1 MDSFDRRSCRRRSA
15 GTACWLALAACS
27 AAAGLPAARA
37 DDRRGPEGEQGGE
50 HAAAPPGTA
59 PLEVRPG
66 TAPLEVRVEGDR
78 VRAPAPPKDTS
89 VAGSVLGRDRLTGAG
104 LGAADVLR
112 TQPGVYV
119 TETGGFGGQAT
130 AALRGATATQTP
142 VYLAGVRLND
152 DVVGTADL
160 SLVPLWLIERV
171 EIYRGNAPIEADRL
185 GPGGAIFFEP
195 RRPSRTTVGVGATA
209 GSLGARRGWAFA
221 GASAGPVS
229 AIVGV
234 SAEAAENRYA
244 FVDDKGTLDESDDTL
259 ERRQNADVRTIDAW
273 ALARVELGGGA
284 IVDVIANGTDREQG
298 VPRLALLQS
307 RRARGESRRA
317 LASVVARVPFG
328 GEAQHTL
335 EARTSFIE
343 ARSEVHD
350 PGFELALAT
359 PELRLAGR
367 RLEQTLGATLAF
379 ADRLRVRPV
388 VSVAREGISR
398 APDDVPLARAR
409 RSFARGAVSAEARLG
424 EGFALHAL
432 ASGECHATGA
442 DPERACDVL
451 APTGRVGVEAGS
463 DRLRF
468 LATVG
473 RYVRVPTLGEMYGV
487 SGVVQGNA
495 ELEPESGATIEA
507 GIRAQAGRGDV
518 LRGAFIDVFAFGS
531 AVSGLVAYALSP
543 QGHVKP
549 YNVGRARVV
558 GAELLAGVEVTP
570 FLRAEIAA
578 TALDAR
584 DTTPG
589 PTITNDVL
597 PFRSRL
603 VVAPRLH
610 AAWKRPDG
618 ALFSGASGELRAVY
632 QSSRYVDPAGLGVI
646 AEQATIDLD
655 AEANWFGGHLAARA
669 RVADLL
675 DARRTDVVGYP
686 LPGRS
691 VFFTLESTW

>member
-1 MDSFDRRSCRRRSA
+1 M
-15 GTACWLALAACS
+15 ACWLALAACGAV
-27 AAAGLPAARA
+27 AALPAARA
-37 DDRRGPEGEQGGE
+37 DDLRRPEGEKGGE
-50 HAAAPPGTA
+50 HAAAPPETA
-59 PLEVRPG
+59 SLEVH
-66 TAPLEVRVEGDR
+66 VEGDR
-78 VRAPAPPKDTS
+78 MRAPAPPRDRS
-89 VAGSVLGRDRLTGAG
+89 VAGSVLTRERLTGAG

-112 TQPGVYV
+112 TQPGVLII
-119 TETGGFGGQAT
+119 ESGGFGGPAT

-160 SLVPLWLIERV
+160 SLVPLWLIERI
-171 EIYRGNAPIEADRL
+171 EIYRGHAPIEADRL

-195 RRPSRTTVGVGATA
+195 RRPSRTTAGVGAMA

-229 AIVGV
+229 AIAGV
-234 SAEAAENRYA
+234 SAEAATNRYA
-244 FVDDKGTLDESDDTL
+244 FVNDRGTLFNNTSDDTV

-284 IVDVIANGTDREQG
+284 IVDVIANGTGREQG
-298 VPRLALLQS
+298 VPRLALLPS
-307 RRARGESRRA
+307 REARSESRRV
-317 LASVVARVPFG
+317 LTSVVARVPFG

-343 ARSEVHD
+343 ARSEIHD
-350 PGFELALAT
+350 PLFELALLT

-367 RLEQTLGATLAF
+367 RLEQTLGATLSF
-379 ADRLRVRPV
+379 ADQLQVRPV
-388 VSVAREGISR
+388 LSVAREGISR
-398 APDDVPLARAR
+398 APDDVPLARAQ
-409 RSFARGAVSAEARLG
+409 RSFARGAVSAAARLG
-424 EGFALHAL
+424 EGLALHAL

-442 DPERACDVL
+442 DRERPCDVL
-451 APTGRVGVEAGS
+451 VPTGRVGVEAGS
-463 DRLRF
+463 DRLRL

-473 RYVRVPTLGEMYGV
+473 RYVRVPTLGEVYGV
-487 SGVVQGNA
+487 SGFVHGNA
-495 ELEPESGATIEA
+495 ELEPESSATIEA
-507 GIRAQAGRGDV
+507 GIRAQTGRGAV
-518 LRGAFIDVFAFGS
+518 LRGAFVDVFAFGS
-531 AVSGLVAYALSP
+531 AVSGLVAYEKSG
-543 QGHVKP
+543 QGYVRP

-558 GAELLAGVEVTP
+558 GAELLAGVEVTR

-578 TALDAR
+578 TLLDPR

-589 PTITNDVL
+589 RTTRNDIL

-610 AAWKRPDG
+610 AEWKRPGG
-618 ALFSGASGELRAVY
+618 AVFSGASGELRAVY
-632 QSSRYVDPAGLGVI
+632 QSSRYADPAGLGVI
-646 AEQATIDLD
+646 AEQATLDLD
-655 AEANWFGGHLAARA
+655 AEARWLGGHLAVRG

-675 DARRTDVVGYP
+675 DARRTDVVGFP

>member
-1 MDSFDRRSCRRRSA
+1 MVDSSDRRSRRRRSA
-15 GTACWLALAACS
+15 GVACWLSLAACS
-27 AAAGLPAARA
+27 AVAALPAARA
-37 DDRRGPEGEQGGE
+37 DDPRRPEVEQDGGR
-50 HAAAPPGTA
+50 AAA
-59 PLEVRPG
+59 RPG
-66 TAPLEVRVEGDR
+66 TDPLEVRVEGDPM
-78 VRAPAPPKDTS
+78 RAPAPPKDRS
-89 VAGSVLGRDRLTGAG
+89 VAGSVLGRERLTGAG
-104 LGAADVLR
+104 LGAGDVLR
-112 TQPGVYV
+112 TQPGVLV
-119 TETGGFGGQAT
+119 IESGGFGGPAT

-160 SLVPLWLIERV
+160 SLVPLWLIERI
-171 EIYRGNAPIEADRL
+171 EIYRGHAPIEADRL

-195 RRPSRTTVGVGATA
+195 RRPSRATAGVGAMA

-244 FVDDKGTLDESDDTL
+244 FVNDGGTLFDESDDKL

-284 IVDVIANGTDREQG
+284 IVDVIANGTGREQG
-298 VPRLALLQS
+298 VPRLALLPS
-307 RRARGESRRA
+307 REARGESRRA
-317 LASVVARVPFG
+317 LTSAAVRVPFG

-350 PGFELALAT
+350 PLFELALLT

-367 RLEQTLGATLAF
+367 RLEQTLGATLSF
-379 ADRLRVRPV
+379 AERLRVRPV
-388 VSVAREGISR
+388 LSVAREDISR

-424 EGFALHAL
+424 EGLALHAL

-442 DPERACDVL
+442 DRERPCDVL
-451 APTGRVGVEAGS
+451 VPTGRVGVEAGS

-473 RYVRVPTLGEMYGV
+473 RYVRVPTLGEVYGV
-487 SGVVQGNA
+487 SGVVHGNA
-495 ELEPESGATIEA
+495 ELAPESGATIEA
-507 GIRAQAGRGDV
+507 GIRAQTGRGAV

-531 AVSGLVAYALSP
+531 AVSGLVAYEKSG
-543 QGHVKP
+543 QGYVSP

-558 GAELLAGVEVTP
+558 GAELLAGVEVTR

-578 TALDAR
+578 TLLDPR

-589 PTITNDVL
+589 RTTRNDLL

-610 AAWKRPDG
+610 AGWKRPGG
-618 ALFSGASGELRAVY
+618 AVFSGASGEIRAVY
-632 QSSRYVDPAGLGVI
+632 QSSRYADPAGLGVI
-646 AEQATIDLD
+646 AEQATLDLD
-655 AEANWFGGHLAARA
+655 AEARWLDGHLAVRG

-675 DARRTDVVGYP
+675 DARRTDVVGFP